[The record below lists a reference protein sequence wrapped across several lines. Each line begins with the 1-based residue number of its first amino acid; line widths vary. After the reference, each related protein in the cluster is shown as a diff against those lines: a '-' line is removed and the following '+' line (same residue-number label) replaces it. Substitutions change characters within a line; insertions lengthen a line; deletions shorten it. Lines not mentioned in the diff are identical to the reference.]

1 MKNREEYLAS
11 IYTKR
16 DIMIAKS
23 KKKKQIAVSALCV
36 VLCLCASAF
45 AMPKLI
51 RKVPDVQL
59 TSSTTAAST
68 EIAEENA
75 VAEETIQD
83 LLPDAN
89 VNSSDKPFAN
99 FYNDEGE
106 IIEHLTNTEIFRV
119 PTITESEETYET
131 WIDSYHKNFGYSGS
145 ANATH
150 NCEEHEVVA
159 TKKSSVGLYK
169 TEQIAEAARKHL
181 TESEIKTFKDA
192 EPNVTVS
199 RKSSGEESYRIM
211 FSSEETTVIV
221 TLNAES
227 LELIDKKTLANKTES
242 VSGARPPITTA
253 KPAYN
258 PNE

>member
-1 MKNREEYLAS
+1 MKNREEYLSS
-11 IYTKR
+11 IYKKRDAVLTKR
-16 DIMIAKS
+16 
-23 KKKKQIAVSALCV
+23 KKKKQIAVSALCI

-51 RKVPDVQL
+51 RKVPDIQL
-59 TSSTTAAST
+59 TTSTTAAVT
-68 EIAEENA
+68 EIAEEKIA
-75 VAEETIQD
+75 AEETIQD
-83 LLPDAN
+83 LLPDTN
-89 VNSSDKPFAN
+89 VNSSDKPFAD

-106 IIEHLTNTEIFRV
+106 IIEHLTNTETYRV
-119 PTITESEETYET
+119 PTVTASEETYET

-145 ANATH
+145 ADAMH

-211 FSSEETTVIV
+211 FSAEESTVII
-221 TLNAES
+221 TLNAEN
-227 LELIDKKTLANKTES
+227 LELIDKKNLANKTES